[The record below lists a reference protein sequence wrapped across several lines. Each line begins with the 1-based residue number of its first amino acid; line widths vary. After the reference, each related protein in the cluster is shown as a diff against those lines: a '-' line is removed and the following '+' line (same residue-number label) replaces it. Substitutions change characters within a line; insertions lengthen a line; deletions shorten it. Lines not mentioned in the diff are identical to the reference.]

1 MTIAIIGAGAA
12 GCFAAAR
19 LGEEIRRSDCS
30 EAVEIHLY
38 ESGTRP
44 LAKVRITGG
53 GRCNLTNSFRSVR
66 SVEAVY
72 PRGARLMKRLLKQFS
87 HTDAMAWF
95 EGAGVPLVVQP
106 DECVFP
112 ASQTS
117 EDIIAALWR
126 GMQAAGAQVHTG
138 HRAQRI
144 APRAEGG
151 YTLDFTNGQTAE
163 ADRVIVTTGGS
174 PRPSGL
180 GFLAPLALTTLP
192 PVPSLFSLT
201 LADHPLS
208 ALAGHVV
215 QDVAVRIPGTKLAAS
230 GTLLIT
236 HQGLSG
242 PAMLRLS
249 SYAAR
254 FLHEANYRAP
264 LAINWWGAHNEEEIL
279 ADLRQLTDSQ
289 PQKLLSNIVPPHL
302 TARLWAT
309 LLERCGVQPDTRA
322 KDLHAKTL
330 QRLAAQLSNQTF
342 TIAGRNPHK
351 EEFVTCGGIALA
363 EVHPQTLECKKHPR
377 LYFAGE
383 VLDVDAVTGGFN
395 LQAAW
400 SMADAVARAIAQQ
413 LAGA

>member
-1 MTIAIIGAGAA
+1 MKIAIIGAGAA

-19 LGEEIRRSDCS
+19 LGEEMRRSGRP
-30 EAVEIHLY
+30 EAAEIHVY

-53 GRCNLTNSFRSVR
+53 GRCNLTNSFRAVR

-87 HTDAMAWF
+87 HRDAMAWF
-95 EGAGVPLVVQP
+95 EAAGVPLVVQA

-117 EDIIAALWR
+117 EDIIAALLR
-126 GMQAAGAQVHTG
+126 GMQVAGARLHTG
-138 HRAQRI
+138 HRVQRI
-144 APRAEGG
+144 EPPAEGG
-151 YTLDFTNGQTAE
+151 YFLAFTNGQTAQ
-163 ADRVIVTTGGS
+163 ADIVIVTTGGS

-180 GFLAPLALTTLP
+180 GFLSPLELEMLP

-201 LADHPLS
+201 LEGHPLS

-215 QDVAVRIPGTKLAAS
+215 QDVAVRIPGTKLAAQ

-242 PAMLRLS
+242 PAILRLS

-254 FLHEANYRAP
+254 YLHEVDYRAP

-279 ADLRQLTDSQ
+279 SCLRQLTEAQ
-289 PQKLLSNIVPPHL
+289 PNKQLTNIVPSHL

-309 LLERCGVQPDTRA
+309 LLRCCGVQPDTRA

-330 QRLAAQLSNQTF
+330 QRLAAQLSNHTF

-363 EVHPQTLECKKHPR
+363 EVNPHTLECKKHPR

>member
-1 MTIAIIGAGAA
+1 MKIAIIGAGAA

-19 LGEEIRRSDCS
+19 LGEKIRRSGNP
-30 EAVEIHLY
+30 EAAEIHVY

-53 GRCNLTNSFRSVR
+53 GRCNLTNSFRTVKSA
-66 SVEAVY
+66 EAVY

-87 HTDAMAWF
+87 HADTMAWF
-95 EGAGVPLVVQP
+95 EGAGVPLVVQA

-117 EDIIAALWR
+117 EDIITALLR
-126 GMQAAGAQVHTG
+126 SMQAAGVRLHTG
-138 HRAQRI
+138 YRAKRIEQMADGGYRI
-144 APRAEGG
+144 A
-151 YTLDFTNGQTAE
+151 FTNDQTAK
-163 ADRVIVTTGGS
+163 ADVVIVTTGGS
-174 PRPSGL
+174 PRQSGL
-180 GFLAPLALTTLP
+180 DFLEPLNLETLP

-201 LADHPLS
+201 LEGHPLG
-208 ALAGHVV
+208 ALSGHVV
-215 QDVAVRIPGTKLAAS
+215 QDVAVRIPGTKLAAQ

-242 PAMLRLS
+242 PAILRLS

-254 FLHEANYRAP
+254 FLHTAGYRAP
-264 LAINWWGAHNEEEIL
+264 LAINWWGPHNETEIL
-279 ADLRQLTDSQ
+279 ACLRQLTAAQ
-289 PQKLLSNIVPPHL
+289 YNKQLTNIVPSHL

-309 LLERCGVQPDTRA
+309 LLERCGVQADTRA

-330 QRLAAQLSNQTF
+330 QRLAAQLSNHTF

-363 EVHPQTLECKKHPR
+363 EVNPNTLECKKHPR

-400 SMADAVARAIAQQ
+400 SMADAVARAVAQ
-413 LAGA
+413 GWS

>member
-1 MTIAIIGAGAA
+1 M
-12 GCFAAAR
+12 
-19 LGEEIRRSDCS
+19 
-30 EAVEIHLY
+30 HLY

-72 PRGARLMKRLLKQFS
+72 PRGTRLMKRLLKQFS

-163 ADRVIVTTGGS
+163 ADIAIVTTGGS

-180 GFLAPLALTTLP
+180 GFLAPLALTTIP

-201 LADHPLS
+201 LEGHPLS

-242 PAMLRLS
+242 PAILRLS

-279 ADLRQLTDSQ
+279 AHLRQLTDSQ

-363 EVHPQTLECKKHPR
+363 EVHPQTLECKKHPH

>member
-1 MTIAIIGAGAA
+1 M
-12 GCFAAAR
+12 
-19 LGEEIRRSDCS
+19 RRSGRP
-30 EAVEIHLY
+30 EAAEIHVY

-53 GRCNLTNSFRSVR
+53 GRCNLTNSFRAVR

-87 HTDAMAWF
+87 HRDAMAWF
-95 EGAGVPLVVQP
+95 EAAGVPLVVQA

-126 GMQAAGAQVHTG
+126 GMQAAGAQLRTG
-138 HRAQRI
+138 HRAQSI

-151 YTLDFTNGQTAE
+151 YTLTFANGQTAE
-163 ADRVIVTTGGS
+163 ADMVIVTTGGS

-180 GFLAPLALTTLP
+180 GFLAPLSLTTLP

-201 LADHPLS
+201 LEGHPFS
-208 ALAGHVV
+208 ALSGHVV
-215 QDVAVRIPGTKLAAS
+215 QDVAVRIPGTKLAAQ

-242 PAMLRLS
+242 PAILRLS

-254 FLHEANYRAP
+254 YLHEVDYRAP

-279 ADLRQLTDSQ
+279 SCLRQLTEAQ
-289 PQKLLSNIVPPHL
+289 PNKQLTNIVPSHL

-309 LLERCGVQPDTRA
+309 LLRCCGVQPDTRA

-330 QRLAAQLSNQTF
+330 QRLAAQLSNHTF

-363 EVHPQTLECKKHPR
+363 EVNPHTLECKKHPR